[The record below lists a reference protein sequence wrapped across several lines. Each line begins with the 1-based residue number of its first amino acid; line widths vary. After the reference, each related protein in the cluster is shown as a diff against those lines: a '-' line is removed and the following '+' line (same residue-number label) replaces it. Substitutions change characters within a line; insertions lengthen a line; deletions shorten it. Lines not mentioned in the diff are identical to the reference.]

1 MHHSRRCVHFPQCTS
16 LDYLQPKL
24 WEVSTVSGLRFRLC
38 DSQAIPSQR
47 SVASGVLAIPCINSA
62 VFSTHIDISVASSLP
77 YDLVLGRDGLQFC
90 RDSVEEACFVLS
102 SGTVDFR
109 RSSLSTAPSLPDLQG
124 VPHSAQIIAND
135 DLTSENYRV
144 DSRVS
149 SDTPHPSTAF
159 TSNDP
164 LNNTPVL
171 PSKIIHDIFLGHHS
185 TFLLSLSIQTN
196 LSEFLSI
203 LRLSHKYDVPFLRR
217 LTLSQLESLF
227 PTTLSQY
234 DARAPST
241 SGVNKSPTPSS
252 LPTLFSV
259 VQTLTEVNAPWLLP
273 VLYYD
278 ICRLDLDKIV
288 SSSAWLTL
296 SDAQRR
302 PFLLGS
308 QNQARQM
315 FNVIELSFL
324 AKGQYDPQCKDWK
337 TCNKNRLQL
346 AHAMS
351 RRTLPLVLTSPL
363 DVWSPVFWEAVETAQ
378 DPLCKPCVT
387 EARKLHALARQ
398 AFWNGLPG
406 LYDLAD
412 WHELEELR
420 KAAFPLS

>member
-1 MHHSRRCVHFPQCTS
+1 MATPSETTLVHSEALWFSSDVVVLRAESRLFRIFVAILKEKSSVFADMFAFPQ
-16 LDYLQPKL
+16 P
-24 WEVSTVSGLRFRLC
+24 
-38 DSQAIPSQR
+38 SQA
-47 SVASGVLAIPCINSA
+47 SG
-62 VFSTHIDISVASSLP
+62 D
-77 YDLVLGRDGLQFC
+77 
-90 RDSVEEACFVLS
+90 VE
-102 SGTVDFR
+102 TVD
-109 RSSLSTAPSLPDLQG
+109 G
-124 VPHSAQIIAND
+124 VPVVTVYD
-135 DLTSENYRV
+135 D
-144 DSRVS
+144 
-149 SDTPHPSTAF
+149 
-159 TSNDP
+159 
-164 LNNTPVL
+164 PVQL
-171 PSKIIHDIFLGHHS
+171 EIFLKAIFDS
-185 TFLLSLSIQTN
+185 EFLLSLSIQTH

-227 PTTLSQY
+227 PTTLTQY
-234 DARAPST
+234 DARAPPIF
-241 SGVNKSPTPSS
+241 GVNKAPSPSS

-259 VQTLTEVNAPWLLP
+259 VQTLTEVDAPWLLP

-278 ICRLDLDKIV
+278 ICRLDLDKII

-302 PFLLGS
+302 PFLMGS

-315 FNVIELSFL
+315 FNVIEFSFL

-387 EARKLHALARQ
+387 EARNLHALARQ
-398 AFWNGLPG
+398 TFWNGLPG

-420 KAAFPLS
+420 NAAFPLS